1 MIAIIMAG
9 GKGTR
14 MNSDI
19 EKLLLNYKK
28 PIILHVIDAI
38 KESQCFDE
46 IFAATSHNSPKTK
59 EFLEKENIKMIE
71 TKGEGYAK
79 DLNFALKSL
88 EDDVFATSGDLPLL
102 DGKIIN
108 QIVSKYDPQN
118 AWTSI
123 VLTKEFLESLNV
135 EAEFSIKLNRGQ
147 CYYSGISLIN
157 SKKISSLE
165 SVKEHFEILDDKR
178 IAFNINT
185 KNDCDLI
192 GVS

>member
-1 MIAIIMAG
+1 MIAVIMAG

-19 EKLLLNYKK
+19 EKLLLKYKK
-28 PIILHVIDAI
+28 PIILHVVDAL

-46 IFAATSHNSPKTK
+46 IFAATSPNSPKTK
-59 EFLEKENIKMIE
+59 ELLENEKIKTIE
-71 TKGEGYAK
+71 TKGEGYVI
-79 DLNFALKSL
+79 DLNFVLKSL
-88 EDDVFATSGDLPLL
+88 EDDVFVTSGDLPLL
-102 DGKIIN
+102 DGEIIN

-123 VLTKEFLESLNV
+123 VLTKEFLESLNI
-135 EAEFSIKLNRGQ
+135 EAEFPVKKNENQ
-147 CYYSGISLIN
+147 CYYSGVSLIN

-165 SVKEHFEILDDKR
+165 SVKEHLEILDDKR
-178 IAFNINT
+178 IAFNLNT
-185 KNDCDLI
+185 KNDCELI